1 MHTTFFVTEFAGK
14 ALPVVSERE
23 KRKGE
28 ASPGEERRGDRKEE
42 RRRKKEEGRERI
54 EKKEES
60 QLDSGR
66 EAMPRFCFTLIFHR

>member
-42 RRRKKEEGRERI
+42 RRRKKEERE
-54 EKKEES
+54 
-60 QLDSGR
+60 
-66 EAMPRFCFTLIFHR
+66 